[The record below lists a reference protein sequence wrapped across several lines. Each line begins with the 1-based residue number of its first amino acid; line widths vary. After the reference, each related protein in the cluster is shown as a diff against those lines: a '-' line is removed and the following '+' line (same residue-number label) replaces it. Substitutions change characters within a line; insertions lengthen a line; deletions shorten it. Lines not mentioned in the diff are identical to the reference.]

1 MQERVGDYREF
12 VLHWTEDDAR
22 GQGARCMDC
31 GLPFCHRAC
40 PLGNL
45 IPDWNDLVYKGQWE
59 RALAALHSTN
69 NFPEFTGR
77 ICPAPCEASCTLSI
91 NQDPVTIEYIEKAIS
106 DRGWQEGW
114 IKPQPPAT
122 RTGKKVAVIGSGP
135 SGMAAAQQIN
145 RAGHLVTV
153 FERDNYVG
161 GLLRLGIPDFKLEKH
176 VVERRVEQMKAEG
189 ITFRTGTAV
198 GRDVTAEQLRSDF
211 DAVLLCIG
219 STIPR
224 NLDVPGRDLK
234 GVHFAMEYLTQ
245 QNKLNAGES
254 VAPED
259 RITAEGKRVVILGGG
274 DTGADCLG
282 TAHRQGAEIVRQYEL
297 LPEPPTKRPG
307 NNPWPQWPLV
317 LRSSAAHEEGGVR
330 DYNISTKSFSGSNGT
345 VEKLNAVR
353 LNWQADASG
362 RMQMAE
368 IAGSEFDV
376 DADLVL
382 LALGFLHP
390 QKAGI
395 VEDLGLE
402 LDPRGNI
409 KTDASKMSSV
419 PGVFAAGDA
428 SRGQSLVVWALS
440 EGREAARGLDLYLMG
455 ETELPRSLSNV

>member
-1 MQERVGDYREF
+1 
-12 VLHWTEDDAR
+12 
-22 GQGARCMDC
+22 
-31 GLPFCHRAC
+31 
-40 PLGNL
+40 
-45 IPDWNDLVYKGQWE
+45 
-59 RALAALHSTN
+59 
-69 NFPEFTGR
+69 
-77 ICPAPCEASCTLSI
+77 
-91 NQDPVTIEYIEKAIS
+91 
-106 DRGWQEGW
+106 
-114 IKPQPPAT
+114 
-122 RTGKKVAVIGSGP
+122 
-135 SGMAAAQQIN
+135 
-145 RAGHLVTV
+145 V

-224 NLDVPGRDLK
+224 NLDVPGRELA

-297 LPEPPTKRPG
+297 LPEPPATRPG

-317 LRSSAAHEEGGVR
+317 MRSSAAHEEGGVR

-345 VEKLNAVR
+345 VEKLHAVR
-353 LNWQADASG
+353 LNWQADANG

-368 IAGSEFDV
+368 IGGSEFDV

-409 KTDASKMSSV
+409 KTDANKMSSV
-419 PGVFAAGDA
+419 PGIFAAGDC

-440 EGREAARGLDLYLMG
+440 EGREAARGVDLFLMG